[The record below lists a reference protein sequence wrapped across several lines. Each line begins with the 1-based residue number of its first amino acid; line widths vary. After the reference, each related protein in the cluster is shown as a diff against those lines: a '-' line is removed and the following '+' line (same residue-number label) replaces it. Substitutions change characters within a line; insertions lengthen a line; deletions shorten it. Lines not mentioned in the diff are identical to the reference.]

1 MRSRRAIQGICAALL
16 AFGMIVGCSSTEE
29 TPAPASG
36 GGGGGGGEEAGGS
49 CETICS
55 QFPATERDSCMSEC
69 QID

>member
-16 AFGMIVGCSSTEE
+16 AFGMIVGCSSSEE
-29 TPAPASG
+29 APPPDS
-36 GGGGGGGEEAGGS
+36 GGGGGGEEAGGS

-55 QFPATERDSCMSEC
+55 QFPASERDTCMSEC